1 MAKMAAA
8 ISREEI
14 DQCVPCRDMSEAAI
28 DVNIDG
34 HHQRYYNCIIIIK
47 DV

>member
-1 MAKMAAA
+1 MAAA

-34 HHQRYYNCIIIIK
+34 HHQRYCNCIIFKRHVIWH
-47 DV
+47 